1 MKKIALL
8 LFVFTGLVLQA
19 QISSRKISGAGEL
32 GTKGVIYT
40 LPKTVIKVDVWVE
53 KTSYTKGPYA
63 SYAKDLLGLNNMI
76 TSDGQRYAI
85 RNMQLSYEHVPDED
99 QMYYAFLGN
108 LSGRSDISKA
118 VIFDENGAFA
128 GISLNP
134 IEKIGATTSA
144 PIVKHKTQNQTP
156 FKYHADLNQKQITDT
171 VYVRVDVDTAV
182 IQKASL
188 KHTTIQKDINARA
201 LDAAKRYMNVHNKRI
216 DLLSGYQEIAYDG
229 DAIRVMNQELL
240 KLEDEYLSLFAGSY
254 KVSDEH
260 YTFYCTPRSKQ
271 NNTRIPA
278 FYFSESSG
286 PQQQGGGKAVNIVIK
301 SSNDVSSHISDV
313 NTSGNIEGLVY
324 RVPQTA
330 EVSVEY
336 QGRSYDA
343 KIIPLPQL
351 GVIRAANI
359 EGGGFEIYPST
370 GGVKMIEIRK

>member
-1 MKKIALL
+1 M
-8 LFVFTGLVLQA
+8 FTGLVLQA
-19 QISSRKISGAGEL
+19 QINSKKVSGSSSNL
-32 GTKGVIYT
+32 KGIVYT
-40 LPKTVIKVDVWVE
+40 LPKTVIKIDVWVE
-53 KTSYTKGPYA
+53 KTTYTKGPYA
-63 SYAKDLLGLNNMI
+63 SYAKDLLGINNVV
-76 TSDGQRYAI
+76 TSEGQRYAI
-85 RNMQLSYEHVPDED
+85 RNMQLSYEHIPDPD
-99 QMYYAFLGN
+99 QMYVLWGN
-108 LSGRSDISKA
+108 IPNKSDINKA
-118 VIFDENGAFA
+118 ITFDENGVFE
-128 GISLNP
+128 GISLHPQAQTN
-134 IEKIGATTSA
+134 TTA
-144 PIVKHKTQNQTP
+144 PSSVMQLKAQTQTP

-201 LDAAKRYMNVHNKRI
+201 LDAAKRYMNIHNKRI

-260 YTFYCTPRSKQ
+260 YTFYCSPRSKQ

-286 PQQQGGGKAVNIVIK
+286 PQQQGGGKAVNIVVK
-301 SSNDVSSHISDV
+301 SNDITSHISDV